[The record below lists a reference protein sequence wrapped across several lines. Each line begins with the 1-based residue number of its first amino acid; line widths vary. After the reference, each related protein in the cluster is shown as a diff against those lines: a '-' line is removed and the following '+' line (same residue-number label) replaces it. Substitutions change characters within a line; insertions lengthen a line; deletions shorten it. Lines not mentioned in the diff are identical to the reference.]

1 MATKRK
7 GLNNRLQH
15 HFKKT
20 LSPSKIKHHTIPLN
34 TIIDIYIQLTDQ
46 AIRNTE
52 TNIRLAWAAVTLGN
66 RLLVGL
72 CHCFQNACTC
82 ATQKTSETLS
92 FLKNSIQAILNWE
105 HLFRQKAGMPFTP
118 KPHGGWIGTHD
129 GSLYNTRRSYG
140 VCELQ
145 NQGLFGDPSRIFKAF
160 VHPLEATV
168 NYASTGPQFALGERI
183 TSLEQGL
190 GVVASR
196 WLGGRKAK
204 AQGRG
209 MGWGAIACHHHHGL
223 FRICLSI

>member
-15 HFKKT
+15 HFKRT

-82 ATQKTSETLS
+82 ATQKTSETLN
-92 FLKNSIQAILNWE
+92 FLKNCQSQLYCRERARERDSVTVYKQYSIGSTSFARKQACLLHPNLMEGELGLMTAHCTTHGDHMVCVNFKTKGFLEIPAEFSRLSSTLW
-105 HLFRQKAGMPFTP
+105 RQ
-118 KPHGGWIGTHD
+118 
-129 GSLYNTRRSYG
+129 R
-140 VCELQ
+140 
-145 NQGLFGDPSRIFKAF
+145 
-160 VHPLEATV
+160 
-168 NYASTGPQFALGERI
+168 
-183 TSLEQGL
+183 
-190 GVVASR
+190 
-196 WLGGRKAK
+196 
-204 AQGRG
+204 
-209 MGWGAIACHHHHGL
+209 
-223 FRICLSI
+223 